1 MEKKQTI
8 NESRKIT
15 IKVLVATFL
24 SIYISIFLYSLLLPT
39 IFMLDSEAG
48 KEFWKKMIIVVNAL
62 GPIAVFCV
70 YLFYR
75 PIARAVTHV
84 LSGQTLTS
92 ELQIRTERAFK
103 AIEVFLFIVG
113 LFAYLAGAGLNLLL
127 EIVQHAKIDWSYW
140 LYRFIL
146 ASSFGFLNGI
156 ITARMVNLAWIDA
169 KFRMGITHFKD
180 THKKQSTLYKL
191 GVPIILILVV
201 IILFMLVAVL
211 YYIQYSSP
219 ENLTIS
225 YAVQHFLGFT
235 VKIFGI
241 TVVIACMMLIENQAH
256 IKHLQK
262 QIDSLSSGSMDLSKR
277 IFIISFD
284 DIGYMTSGMNKMLEN
299 LQGTFKAINKSELM
313 VTDTSKGTKLTVE
326 KSQQEAEKIT
336 KLISSVKDN
345 QEKEV
350 LVINN
355 VIDDFEKM
363 ILVIS
368 DTIRQ
373 AQEQSAFIVQSSASM
388 RSLLESFKNIGIL
401 TLQANKRF
409 EQLSQNIAEGEKGIA
424 SLIDANRVMIESN
437 NKIKE
442 MATMIMDISERSNLL
457 AMNAA
462 IEAAHAGAAGKGFA
476 VVADEVRK
484 LSQTTADSARQIDG
498 FIKDIIEKNSLI
510 DELNSR
516 IKHVFASIT
525 EELSHTTVQMEE
537 ITSSSKSE
545 ITRVEENIKEIIKLN
560 EISNELDKATQRV
573 EAMKPEVSSSLEEL
587 QKITQIM
594 SDVNESILNS
604 IDEIISSFNAL
615 AQACQKNYYA
625 VQELDAVLEGY
636 TI

>member
-1 MEKKQTI
+1 MKAKRKLD
-8 NESRKIT
+8 ESSKIT

-24 SIYISIFLYSLLLPT
+24 SIYISISLYSMLLPAL
-39 IFMLDSEAG
+39 FMFDSEAG
-48 KEFWKKMIIVVNAL
+48 REFWKKMTVVVNVI
-62 GPIAVFCV
+62 GPIAAFCV

-75 PIARAVTHV
+75 PIAKAVTYV
-84 LSGQTLTS
+84 ISGNALTE
-92 ELQIRTERAFK
+92 ELQIQTERAFK
-103 AIEVFLFIVG
+103 AIEVFLFVIG
-113 LFAYLAGAGLNLLL
+113 LFAYIAGAGLNLLL
-127 EIVQHAKIDWSYW
+127 EIIKHAAIDKAYW
-140 LYRFIL
+140 IYRFVL
-146 ASSFGFLNGI
+146 ASSFGLLNGI

-169 KFRMGITHFKD
+169 KYRMGITFFRD

-191 GVPIILILVV
+191 GVPITLLLIVTTV
-201 IILFMLVAVL
+201 FLVASVL
-211 YYIQYSSP
+211 FYIQYAAP
-219 ENLTIS
+219 EQLVPS
-225 YAVQHFLGFT
+225 FAVPHFVGFAGRL
-235 VKIFGI
+235 F
-241 TVVIACMMLIENQAH
+241 VIVFLIAIAILIENQAH

-284 DIGYMTSGMNKMLEN
+284 DIGYMTAGMNKMLEK
-299 LQGTFKAINKSELM
+299 LQVTFKAINKSELM
-313 VTDTSKGTKLTVE
+313 VTDTSKGTKLIVE

-336 KLISSVKDN
+336 RLISSVKDN
-345 QEKEV
+345 EQKEV
-350 LVINN
+350 QVINS
-355 VIDDFEKM
+355 VVDDFEKM
-363 ILVIS
+363 ISVMS
-368 DTIRQ
+368 ETVRQ
-373 AQEQSAFIVQSSASM
+373 AQEQSAFIEESSASM
-388 RSLLESFKNIGIL
+388 RALLDSFKSIGML

-424 SLIDANRVMIESN
+424 SLIEANRVMIESN

-510 DELNSR
+510 DDLNSR

-525 EELSHTTVQMEE
+525 EELSHTTAQMEE

-545 ITRVEENIKEIIKLN
+545 ITRIEENVKEIIQLN
-560 EISNELDKATQRV
+560 EISNELGKATQRV
-573 EAMKPEVSSSLEEL
+573 EAMKPEVASSLEEL
-587 QKITQIM
+587 QKITQII
-594 SDVNESILNS
+594 SEVNESILNG
-604 IDEIISSFNAL
+604 IDEIISSFNDL
-615 AQACQKNYYA
+615 AQAYQKNYAA
-625 VQELDAVLEGY
+625 VQELDAVLEEY